1 MKTKHD
7 LGFRVRSVSKYP
19 RGQGVS
25 LYARKTTF
33 LPPSVAKRV
42 AHFDCRPTSYLAT
55 TNSRVKQ
62 MENRR
67 PGQPHQTEWHWIPTA
82 EPARRLIA
90 PDIWRRSRRRGAK
103 KHCSR
108 GEPVF
113 DQSQGPSEMSLPHVL
128 LGIAEFR
135 EDVSGLLGPPKQDRQ
150 EAGIVPRSWQRAR
163 PLNCLS
169 PASW

>member
-1 MKTKHD
+1 MTW
-7 LGFRVRSVSKYP
+7 VSES
-19 RGQGVS
+19 GVYQNILEVKAYHS
-25 LYARKTTF
+25 TLER
-33 LPPSVAKRV
+33 LPSYHPALQSGWR
-42 AHFDCRPTSYLAT
+42 TSTAGRLRT
-55 TNSRVKQ
+55 WRQPNSRVKQ

-67 PGQPHQTEWHWIPTA
+67 PNQPHQTEWHWIPTA